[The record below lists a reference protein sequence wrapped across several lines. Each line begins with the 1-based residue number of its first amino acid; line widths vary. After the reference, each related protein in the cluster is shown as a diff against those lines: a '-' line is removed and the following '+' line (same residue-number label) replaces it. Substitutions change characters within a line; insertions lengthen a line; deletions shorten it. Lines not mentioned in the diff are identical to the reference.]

1 MRESV
6 DRRVLG
12 AFRCVD
18 AVTGKS
24 VLDGLSVTTS
34 QLSVRPNR
42 SAIYVIFNAP
52 GMELLTEQFDPPSPF
67 PAPSSFEVSIQDPAR
82 RYLPRRVKIH
92 APQKLPP
99 PVDASQPFDPVKVL
113 SDPAVVFNPQPV
125 RLFPTPAAPV
135 APNWAV
141 IHVSVIRSGV
151 TPPSGLP
158 WAVVQVARTDNKT
171 VLATTAAD
179 ARGESLLAIPGLGPE
194 VSGSDTGAVTQ
205 ATVAVTVTAWFD
217 PNALNQPSGW
227 IPNPDDMLNNLAS
240 ASFKT
245 GTLTTQIGPG
255 QTANRSLAISV

>member
-24 VLDGLSVTTS
+24 VLDGLSVATS

-42 SAIYVIFNAP
+42 SAIYLIFNGP
-52 GMELLTEQFDPPSPF
+52 GLDALTMQFDPAAPF
-67 PAPSSFEVSIQDPAR
+67 PAAAAFEISIQDPRR
-82 RYLPRRVKIH
+82 RYLPRRAKVQ

-99 PVDASQPFDPVKVL
+99 PVDPSQPFDPTKVL

-125 RLFPTPAAPV
+125 QLFPSPAAPV

-141 IHVSVIRSGV
+141 IHVSVSRSGV
-151 TPPSGLP
+151 TPPKGLP

-171 VLATTAAD
+171 LLATTVAD
-179 ARGESLLAIPGLGPE
+179 ARGESLLAVPGLGPE

-217 PNALNQPSGW
+217 PSVLNQPSGW

-255 QTANRSLAISV
+255 QTVNRSLAISV